1 VLNKGLNFLLLF
13 GQHDP
18 TLTRFEQ
25 FFYTCVRM
33 FLQRVGG
40 AC

>member
-18 TLTRFEQ
+18 RVAEIEHFI
-25 FFYTCVRM
+25 YTCVRRCP
-33 FLQRVGG
+33 QRVGG
-40 AC
+40 G